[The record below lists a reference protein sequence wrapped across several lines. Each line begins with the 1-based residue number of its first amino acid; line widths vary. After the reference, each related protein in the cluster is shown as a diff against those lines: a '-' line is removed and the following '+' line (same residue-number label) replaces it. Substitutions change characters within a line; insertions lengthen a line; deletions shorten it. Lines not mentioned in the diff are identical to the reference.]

1 MTPRAPGVLTLQGE
15 AAAGPLR
22 CRAVS
27 DAAYAR
33 PPIEPVVLSG
43 ATLAMG
49 PHRFS
54 IDTRALVMGILNRTP
69 DSFFDAGRYW
79 AIDDS
84 LGRVDEMVE
93 QGADIV
99 DIGGVKA
106 GPGDFVGPEEEL
118 ARVIPAVEAV
128 AARFDVPISID
139 TWRAEVAEAAIAAGA
154 SLINDIS
161 GLMDPE
167 IVPVAARTGAGVV
180 VCHIQGKPRVANPD
194 PRYRDLRREV
204 EEYML
209 ERIARCREAGIA
221 DERIVLDHGLDLGK
235 SPRQSLELLAHTRDL
250 TEMGLPVL
258 LSASNKPFLGALLDR
273 PVDARNPASL
283 ATAALAYCQGARI
296 LRVHDVIGTVRVRR
310 VLEAI
315 LESWILQGSG
325 ARSR

>member
-1 MTPRAPGVLTLQGE
+1 M
-15 AAAGPLR
+15 
-22 CRAVS
+22 S
-27 DAAYAR
+27 DTAYAR
-33 PPIEPVVLSG
+33 PPIEPVGLAG

-54 IDTRALVMGILNRTP
+54 IETRALVMGILNRTP

-84 LGRVDEMVE
+84 MRRVAEMVG

-106 GPGDFVGPEEEL
+106 GPGDFVGSEEEL
-118 ARVIPAVEAV
+118 DRVIPAVEAV

-139 TWRAEVAEAAIAAGA
+139 TWRAEVAEAAIGAGA
-154 SLINDIS
+154 SLVNDIS
-161 GLMDPE
+161 GLMDPDM
-167 IVPVAARTGAGVV
+167 VPVAARTGAGVV
-180 VCHIQGKPRVANPD
+180 VCHIQGKPRVPNPD
-194 PRYRDLRREV
+194 PRYDDLRGEV
-204 EEYML
+204 EVYMR
-209 ERIARCREAGIA
+209 ERIGRCREAGMA

-235 SPRQSLELLAHTRDL
+235 SARQSLELLAHTRDL
-250 TEMGLPVL
+250 ADMGMPVL

-273 PVDARNPASL
+273 PVDARNPGSL

-315 LESWILQGSG
+315 LESWTVHGRGSE
-325 ARSR
+325 R